1 MDVKNLQITP
11 SNTVI
16 LESMRPDPL
25 SPDVSVDDK
34 QDDDKQDDD
43 KQDDDKQVDDKQDAP
58 INASASGP
66 PIPSNVLTTPEAH
79 TEADSGGST
88 DVNDAKL
95 RRRARWALCVLA
107 FFMGDV
113 QDGIGPFLGVYLQQH
128 GWSPGLRGS
137 VSTVSGVATIIATAP
152 IGALIDA
159 TKHKRLLVSAFA
171 LLVGVS
177 QGLNLLTTHPALV
190 FSTQIVSAVAGTSM
204 MPLLVALTLGV
215 CSHHPGGSGAGAA
228 TKGKDK
234 HSFRSLNGRT
244 QAANHAGNMASAG
257 LAAVLGERFGLT
269 AVFWLVMA
277 FCAATMGSVL
287 LLPERAI
294 DHAAARGG
302 PSIDDEVNNTG
313 GPQAMQERDRPA
325 TDDEAERG
333 GASPAHGHP
342 REAPI
347 ANPKKKKNRFTNST
361 LMLMLK
367 NKALV
372 AVAVTVFL
380 FHLGNAAVLP
390 LYGQALVAAGQGNP
404 ASTTGLTVIIAQ
416 GTMVIVSVLTSW
428 LAGRGGYWFA
438 VLLSYVALPVRA
450 AVAGRFIESWGVW
463 PVQILDGV
471 GSGIQS
477 VAIPGLLAVMMA
489 GTGRV
494 NITFGV
500 VGGVTRQTGSSISH
514 SLGGWM
520 AETRGYS
527 FALYLSGVFPLVSL
541 AIWLGFYKMLR
552 PVMDRKPSGE

>member
-1 MDVKNLQITP
+1 MDVKDFKITP
-11 SNTVI
+11 SNAI
-16 LESMRPDPL
+16 GLESLRPPP
-25 SPDVSVDDK
+25 SSSDVS
-34 QDDDKQDDD
+34 
-43 KQDDDKQVDDKQDAP
+43 VDDKQDAP
-58 INASASGP
+58 INGSASVP
-66 PIPSNVLTTPEAH
+66 PTLSDALIREAH
-79 TEADSGGST
+79 TQTDSGST

-95 RRRARWALCVLA
+95 RRRARWALFVMA

-137 VSTVSGVATIIATAP
+137 VSTASGVATIIATAP

-159 TKHKRLLVSAFA
+159 TKYKRLLVSAFA

-215 CSHHPGGSGAGAA
+215 CSRHPGSDDAA
-228 TKGKDK
+228 KGKNK
-234 HSFRSLNGRT
+234 HSFRALNGRN
-244 QAANHAGNMASAG
+244 QAANHAGNMVSAG

-302 PSIDDEVNNTG
+302 PSVDDDMNTTG
-313 GPQAMQERDRPA
+313 GPQDIQERDRSG
-325 TDDEAERG
+325 TDEEAERG
-333 GASPAHGHP
+333 GASQTQT

-347 ANPKKKKNRFTNST
+347 ANPKEKKKKRFLNST
-361 LMLMLK
+361 LGLLLR
-367 NKALV
+367 NKPLV
-372 AVAVTVFL
+372 VVAVTVFS
-380 FHLGNAAVLP
+380 FHLGNAAILF
-390 LYGQALVAAGQGNP
+390 LYGQALVAAGEGNP

-428 LAGRGGYWFA
+428 LAGRSGYWFA
-438 VLLSYVALPVRA
+438 VLLSYAALPVRA
-450 AVAGRFIESWGVW
+450 AVAGRFIKSWGVW

-471 GSGIQS
+471 GAGIQS

-494 NITFGV
+494 NVTFGI
-500 VGGVTRQTGSSISH
+500 VGGVTRQTGAAISH

-520 AETRGYS
+520 AEARGYS

-552 PVMDRKPSGE
+552 PVMDRKPSEGVMLTV